1 MSTTTSTRRLPITAP
16 FRAVKAFL
24 EAKFRALAF
33 NLSSATMTLS
43 IEDGH
48 ARLLVLNKNRVVAW
62 RSGEVAQ
69 PPEPDS
75 GADLPSEAAD
85 ANRPDARD
93 FSPLGSLLEDLPNS
107 SSLISRLFF
116 WRPRR
121 RVVADLPLHVPLL
134 RHVPLPDVKGRYIKD
149 IVNNEVLDS
158 VPFAADEVDIQWQIA
173 PGEGISEASVVAVPR
188 DRMDELAGI
197 VRGSN
202 LVQSAVYP
210 KAGALA
216 AMRSSPNFEDAVVIN
231 VAAAGAGVGFTVDL
245 IIPVPEPD
253 EEEGETQAQSP

>member
-75 GADLPSEAAD
+75 GADLPLEAAD

-134 RHVPLPDVKGRYIKD
+134 RHVPLPDAVRRGYSSSDQPVSISSSSMTLSSSSSSSTSTSASASSSRMSRATVALRYA
-149 IVNNEVLDS
+149 ESSCWTLDGK
-158 VPFAADEVDIQWQIA
+158 EQI
-173 PGEGISEASVVAVPR
+173 
-188 DRMDELAGI
+188 
-197 VRGSN
+197 
-202 LVQSAVYP
+202 
-210 KAGALA
+210 
-216 AMRSSPNFEDAVVIN
+216 F
-231 VAAAGAGVGFTVDL
+231 
-245 IIPVPEPD
+245 
-253 EEEGETQAQSP
+253 